1 MITEYVKIID
11 GFYVV
16 KIYVKI
22 RDGLYA
28 VTKYMLRFRLKCAA
42 PLVSLGSLTCTGS
55 HCELTLLVPGRIPR
69 LSIAIN
75 PSLPGIG
82 GFGLTDHSRGG
93 SSL

>member
-28 VTKYMLRFRLKCAA
+28 VTKYMLKQRM
-42 PLVSLGSLTCTGS
+42 
-55 HCELTLLVPGRIPR
+55 
-69 LSIAIN
+69 
-75 PSLPGIG
+75 
-82 GFGLTDHSRGG
+82 DYM
-93 SSL
+93 